1 MGPWARGSHGLCAV
15 VAGYIAAMEESV
27 LRVGRDSGL
36 WATSWD
42 GRVSYPGHA
51 RDSIPSAPHRYVMMV
66 EIAGGDLASSVEFLT
81 MLELFKTSQ
90 AKVQ

>member
-15 VAGYIAAMEESV
+15 VAGYIAAMEKSV

-42 GRVSYPGHA
+42 GRA
-51 RDSIPSAPHRYVMMV
+51 RDSIPSTPHRCVMMV